1 MAGGLNL
8 LQPRPV
14 VLQGMQV
21 RRVPLE
27 IPEVR
32 SLPSGKDLQEG
43 VVGGKSPSPCP
54 GTRRGKQ
61 LSEGSRGPKVSVLT
75 FAGWH
80 RMSRPR
86 VWMIQGAPYLIIW
99 QTHLEFL
106 LCPGGTH
113 S

>member
-86 VWMIQGAPYLIIW
+86 V
-99 QTHLEFL
+99 
-106 LCPGGTH
+106 
-113 S
+113 

>member
-32 SLPSGKDLQEG
+32 SLLSGKDLQEG
-43 VVGGKSPSPCP
+43 AVGGRSPSPRP
-54 GTRRGKQ
+54 GTRRGRQ
-61 LSEGSRGPKVSVLT
+61 LSKGSRGPKVSVLT

-80 RMSRPR
+80 RMCRPR
-86 VWMIQGAPYLIIW
+86 V
-99 QTHLEFL
+99 
-106 LCPGGTH
+106 
-113 S
+113 

>member
-32 SLPSGKDLQEG
+32 NPPLGKILKEG
-43 VVGGKSPSPCP
+43 QGLGGRSWSPHP
-54 GTRRGKQ
+54 GAQRDRQ
-61 LSEGSRGPKVSVLT
+61 PSEGFRGPLGPVLT
-75 FAGWH
+75 FDVWH
-80 RMSRPR
+80 RLCRP
-86 VWMIQGAPYLIIW
+86 WI
-99 QTHLEFL
+99 
-106 LCPGGTH
+106 
-113 S
+113 